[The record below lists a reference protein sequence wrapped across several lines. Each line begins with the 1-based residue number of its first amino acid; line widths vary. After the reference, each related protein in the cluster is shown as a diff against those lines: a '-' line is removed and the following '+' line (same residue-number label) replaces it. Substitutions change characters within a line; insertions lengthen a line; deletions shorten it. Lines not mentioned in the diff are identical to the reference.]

1 MPDDTL
7 FARAADG
14 TLATDAVLSAEV
26 QRMLASDKAAATI
39 ALFHRQWLDV
49 TELPDQTKDRDGL
62 PALQRRSS
70 ATR

>member
-14 TLATDAVLSAEV
+14 TLTHRRASPREV

-49 TELPDQTKDRDGL
+49 SELLEPDEGRDGL
-62 PALQRRSS
+62 PDATTPSS